1 MADVPFTVI
10 NVSFR
15 RGKPASSA
23 RSVSFSFIHT
33 NVMPDQWLS
42 GFPFARKCFKR
53 RRKAE
58 RALTTT

>member
-33 NVMPDQWLS
+33 NDMPVS
-42 GFPFARKCFKR
+42 RAFPVSPLPANVLRGDAKLNGR
-53 RRKAE
+53 
-58 RALTTT
+58 